1 MRASVPSPS
10 DPVVDVDP
18 PPGFDVDDRRP
29 DAPEAPPEPVFFK
42 SKPRAAAGAGDS
54 DVSGFSQPAS
64 SAAEATQYEW
74 SDRNRGRWDDRWNQS
89 RGNDWNAGDQWAEQC
104 DWKRRSSWDTSAST
118 TVDGGE
124 ASTRKQQGTAD
135 PWRDG
140 ADPWSSHLRG
150 DWKDQGEWRDYG
162 ARGHGHAD
170 HRRDPWADGRDGVPR
185 GRDPADCQQASWNQA
200 PAGAGVAWN
209 GWSFFEN
216 GGFKTK
222 AGGQPATQG
231 GGRASEKLAV
241 PSFSGDD
248 GEDVGGSARSY
259 LRQVEAW
266 RRMTLLPASQQGLVL
281 YQNLTGKAWIAAE
294 ELSVD
299 RLACDN
305 GVEYF
310 VQWLNARFLDL
321 EVARI
326 GRAFSEFF
334 RKLRRRPNQSIR
346 EYNTEYDRLHA
357 RLREVGCSLPQECA
371 AWLYVDRLQLDEPQE
386 LNLLASVGNQYNLSK
401 LQQAAVLHDRGHRK
415 PWEARG
421 KRAHTT
427 HLTEGADEN
436 VEDEDELDYYDGEG
450 IPEEVAVAY
459 ATYQSAKDKY
469 KEQAKSRGYQGDRAA
484 GGGRE
489 RGGQGPG
496 TSREDKVRLMKAR
509 SYCMSCGKKGHWH
522 KDPECPNKAGAK
534 EVEMCHHV
542 PAEVYALKHEGNM
555 LLGITDTACAKSV
568 AGTVWLQQYS
578 DCVEQSQGKPEL
590 IRESEAF
597 KFGTGKVH
605 HSAFHVLV
613 RFKLGDKVIEMKT
626 SIINGDIPLLLSKS
640 ALAQL
645 GMVYDVAENRAD
657 FTKVGLNQFPLVTTS
672 SGHPAIPIVPAR
684 PDDRCTKLAIED
696 HGASGNRA
704 YMAFAVSSS
713 SLSRASTNNY
723 RPQDIPTSA
732 APAPSPQV
740 YHRLNNATDN
750 ETTSTSTSKTAAA
763 AREGVVLPEWGCQ
776 YKIFYDKKLSPEV
789 RELLSQ
795 DRLQGVSFI
804 AWWRRT
810 KIASDFWLESEH
822 AWHRIHVTPR
832 RALCNPFTWKTQSTL
847 QKDMLLKSISDVRV
861 TEGFCCKTEKP
872 VEISVD
878 RWQDSGGDHAFDL
891 MWIGRSTFAKLPS
904 SCPSRSS
911 PTPPE
916 GHGQLMQAASD
927 QQDEQGAA
935 AERGQSS
942 WIGRSQELVRRRDQS
957 RHPRAQDERCSEH
970 PGAPDAVGDQLDS
983 PGVEGQGHRARGDV
997 PFQHHQGQP
1006 PALGERPCG
1015 HTRQRAHEDRQ
1026 VQRVGV
1032 SGDPQGVWDVGGKG
1046 GADEREPTRGTG
1058 SFREVVG
1065 GRPVPE
1071 ALRRSGQHR
1080 EECDRA
1086 VPGQPLTGSAERC
1099 IEFGGDLAT
1108 RVEGHWAAD
1117 SARRLPDP
1125 TKGEQERKLGCGLL
1139 GGHGPGDRPED
1150 ARGDQS
1156 SGDAIG
1162 SAQGQGEGR
1171 LHADQEVSSR
1181 KGSTGEDL
1189 AIPVEQTLCEDQ
1201 RGYAWGEKTKKRE
1214 RLLQGPRGRADRPGE
1229 DLLHDQERPGDVL
1242 PREPSRYEHDGN
1254 QFGSET
1260 VEHPAG
1266 CRGKDYDTAM
1276 NDIFITEDDLEK
1288 AKESKHLNFECSTQ
1302 RQHHDDPFV
1311 KAMAD
1316 CDYSEKTLLKLLQG
1330 AEFEEVKTQRD
1341 EVFGKRGAKVV
1352 YHTYGLYTHGGV
1364 LGVTNKTKER
1374 SSMVRYLNEFA
1385 RRRLGDDAKW
1395 TSVTLAR
1402 NAKTEV
1408 HHDYNNFKG
1417 SRNYTISFGQAAGG
1431 ELWLEDREL
1440 QEGQV
1445 DPNVKWRKAGTK
1457 QWTPGRLHRTKGEF
1471 SIFDPFLKHAT
1482 EEWTGDRW
1490 CLTYHTTRGIVKA
1503 KRVTKDYLRGCGFP
1517 LPKVQASDTAPSGT
1531 RPKKSTRKKLHNNAA
1546 KLSVM
1551 FASLIC
1557 AANTYMAH
1565 HIHPEVLENPLVM
1578 FEIGGTEATEEA
1590 ASLCKDV
1597 MEPMSWEYYRSE
1609 KGKET
1614 AYHIVNG
1621 GFPRELRV
1629 HLEGKDEQCDDAL
1642 LELFRQQAN
1651 EGGATVID
1659 GPLGDSILMK
1669 EEFIR
1674 LREDFQQYY
1683 FEDENTSS
1691 FFLVMYKNKAQSMKV
1706 SRPERVHQVCAVAAD
1721 DERQQREAPLVMG
1734 AGGITFGEGTPGSI
1748 ATALRRLHQNL
1759 GHPRNEDLLR
1769 HLRLAGC
1776 ETAVLKAARS
1786 MRCQVCDA
1794 TAGPKIARPSTIPSM
1809 CDWNDTLG
1817 VDIFYAHD
1825 INDEKHA
1832 FLSVV
1837 DFGTTYHLVAKVEGT
1852 SADVLEAKFNE
1863 LWILPFGPPKTIVLD
1878 LEGGPQVALG
1888 RLCDWHS
1895 ITVRSVATQSHWQA
1909 GMVERQ
1915 QAWWKAVWDRVIYQM
1930 SVGSD
1935 EVDITVPIVNGAK
1948 NELRKRCGYSPA
1960 QWVFGKLPRVPEDL
1974 RDPDAGEKFVWDVTV
1989 DSRFQRQAAIR
2000 AAARIAFHQSQTDS
2014 RLRKALLQ
2022 RTRVASRPFEI
2033 GESVH
2038 FWFKPKNRRRGEW
2051 AGPAVIVGKEGGN
2064 LWLSKSGRCRLTS
2077 PEHVRPTTPEEVGEL
2092 LAMKGTQ
2099 KEVEKLLE
2107 YDPDD
2112 DQHFDEFEDMDLD
2125 EYVPS
2130 EPGDIDGEGD
2140 LVLHPID
2147 EIAEEILPAPRRRLK
2162 RKTAPDDTGLIE
2174 NEAMMLRS
2182 DLTRRGVEKRKEKEL
2197 KWSEIPQD
2205 VHKKF
2210 REAEKTQWDEHLA
2223 YDALQPLSLSESD
2236 AVRSAVAPERILR
2249 CRWAYKDKNYA
2260 RRREGEDVPWR
2271 CKSRLVIAGHTDPDL
2286 GAEHLSTDA
2295 PTLSRCGLSCML
2307 QMVANGRV
2315 RTDPWTVAAGDI
2327 RCAFLTGSYL
2337 VRELYM
2343 HQPRTGFPG
2352 MSPGELV
2359 KIKKNVFGLATSPH
2373 EWWND
2378 LRSGIF
2384 AVEVILPGGVDG
2396 DHYKFEQC
2404 ALDPCVFM
2412 LRKWTAGGFLGEP
2425 VGYIGCHV
2433 DDILIAAPK
2442 SLQGAVQKALSGTF
2456 PIDEWEEDE
2465 FEFLG
2470 SKIAVTADGVELSQE
2485 KYATTRLFQLELPA
2499 NAKDEDPASAE
2510 LISDNR
2516 SLIGALSWMSSTS
2529 RPDLTCSVSMAQQ
2542 LQKNP
2547 THGDIR
2553 FTNQTANKA
2562 IQFKNRGLQY
2572 KAIPDGKLMI
2582 VIYHDAAW
2590 ANVPEPDPEED
2601 YYVLTYEDNMAGLQ
2615 REGPYASNGGCR
2627 KAKKGNS
2634 KVASQLGVLV
2644 TFMDRSALCGEAGN
2658 YSIADWRSQAGQRV
2672 CRSTFGAETQA
2683 CAEGLETG
2691 QYIRSMY
2698 ESMVRGVLVTV
2709 DEAKTPLLC
2718 LSDCRSL
2725 YDHLNKQGIPRVASD
2740 KRLAVDLA
2748 ALRQGLRSEAWG
2760 QGLPIGWVPGSA
2772 QRADVLTKP
2781 QNPAEWWELADA
2793 KVLLPIAVG
2802 QEGGQV
2808 CDRQTTQRT
2817 SVKLERS
2824 CVTGADGLYPY
2835 EYSNHTG
2842 LKCRALAE
2850 ADDR

>member
-1 MRASVPSPS
+1 
-10 DPVVDVDP
+10 
-18 PPGFDVDDRRP
+18 
-29 DAPEAPPEPVFFK
+29 
-42 SKPRAAAGAGDS
+42 
-54 DVSGFSQPAS
+54 
-64 SAAEATQYEW
+64 
-74 SDRNRGRWDDRWNQS
+74 
-89 RGNDWNAGDQWAEQC
+89 
-104 DWKRRSSWDTSAST
+104 
-118 TVDGGE
+118 
-124 ASTRKQQGTAD
+124 
-135 PWRDG
+135 
-140 ADPWSSHLRG
+140 
-150 DWKDQGEWRDYG
+150 
-162 ARGHGHAD
+162 
-170 HRRDPWADGRDGVPR
+170 
-185 GRDPADCQQASWNQA
+185 
-200 PAGAGVAWN
+200 
-209 GWSFFEN
+209 
-216 GGFKTK
+216 
-222 AGGQPATQG
+222 
-231 GGRASEKLAV
+231 
-241 PSFSGDD
+241 
-248 GEDVGGSARSY
+248 
-259 LRQVEAW
+259 
-266 RRMTLLPASQQGLVL
+266 
-281 YQNLTGKAWIAAE
+281 
-294 ELSVD
+294 
-299 RLACDN
+299 
-305 GVEYF
+305 
-310 VQWLNARFLDL
+310 
-321 EVARI
+321 
-326 GRAFSEFF
+326 
-334 RKLRRRPNQSIR
+334 
-346 EYNTEYDRLHA
+346 
-357 RLREVGCSLPQECA
+357 
-371 AWLYVDRLQLDEPQE
+371 
-386 LNLLASVGNQYNLSK
+386 
-401 LQQAAVLHDRGHRK
+401 
-415 PWEARG
+415 
-421 KRAHTT
+421 
-427 HLTEGADEN
+427 
-436 VEDEDELDYYDGEG
+436 
-450 IPEEVAVAY
+450 
-459 ATYQSAKDKY
+459 
-469 KEQAKSRGYQGDRAA
+469 
-484 GGGRE
+484 
-489 RGGQGPG
+489 
-496 TSREDKVRLMKAR
+496 
-509 SYCMSCGKKGHWH
+509 
-522 KDPECPNKAGAK
+522 
-534 EVEMCHHV
+534 
-542 PAEVYALKHEGNM
+542 
-555 LLGITDTACAKSV
+555 
-568 AGTVWLQQYS
+568 
-578 DCVEQSQGKPEL
+578 
-590 IRESEAF
+590 
-597 KFGTGKVH
+597 
-605 HSAFHVLV
+605 
-613 RFKLGDKVIEMKT
+613 
-626 SIINGDIPLLLSKS
+626 
-640 ALAQL
+640 
-645 GMVYDVAENRAD
+645 
-657 FTKVGLNQFPLVTTS
+657 
-672 SGHPAIPIVPAR
+672 
-684 PDDRCTKLAIED
+684 
-696 HGASGNRA
+696 
-704 YMAFAVSSS
+704 
-713 SLSRASTNNY
+713 
-723 RPQDIPTSA
+723 
-732 APAPSPQV
+732 
-740 YHRLNNATDN
+740 
-750 ETTSTSTSKTAAA
+750 
-763 AREGVVLPEWGCQ
+763 
-776 YKIFYDKKLSPEV
+776 
-789 RELLSQ
+789 
-795 DRLQGVSFI
+795 
-804 AWWRRT
+804 
-810 KIASDFWLESEH
+810 
-822 AWHRIHVTPR
+822 
-832 RALCNPFTWKTQSTL
+832 
-847 QKDMLLKSISDVRV
+847 
-861 TEGFCCKTEKP
+861 
-872 VEISVD
+872 
-878 RWQDSGGDHAFDL
+878 
-891 MWIGRSTFAKLPS
+891 
-904 SCPSRSS
+904 
-911 PTPPE
+911 
-916 GHGQLMQAASD
+916 
-927 QQDEQGAA
+927 
-935 AERGQSS
+935 
-942 WIGRSQELVRRRDQS
+942 
-957 RHPRAQDERCSEH
+957 
-970 PGAPDAVGDQLDS
+970 
-983 PGVEGQGHRARGDV
+983 
-997 PFQHHQGQP
+997 
-1006 PALGERPCG
+1006 
-1015 HTRQRAHEDRQ
+1015 
-1026 VQRVGV
+1026 
-1032 SGDPQGVWDVGGKG
+1032 
-1046 GADEREPTRGTG
+1046 
-1058 SFREVVG
+1058 
-1065 GRPVPE
+1065 
-1071 ALRRSGQHR
+1071 
-1080 EECDRA
+1080 
-1086 VPGQPLTGSAERC
+1086 
-1099 IEFGGDLAT
+1099 
-1108 RVEGHWAAD
+1108 
-1117 SARRLPDP
+1117 
-1125 TKGEQERKLGCGLL
+1125 
-1139 GGHGPGDRPED
+1139 
-1150 ARGDQS
+1150 
-1156 SGDAIG
+1156 
-1162 SAQGQGEGR
+1162 
-1171 LHADQEVSSR
+1171 
-1181 KGSTGEDL
+1181 
-1189 AIPVEQTLCEDQ
+1189 
-1201 RGYAWGEKTKKRE
+1201 
-1214 RLLQGPRGRADRPGE
+1214 
-1229 DLLHDQERPGDVL
+1229 
-1242 PREPSRYEHDGN
+1242 
-1254 QFGSET
+1254 
-1260 VEHPAG
+1260 
-1266 CRGKDYDTAM
+1266 
-1276 NDIFITEDDLEK
+1276 
-1288 AKESKHLNFECSTQ
+1288 
-1302 RQHHDDPFV
+1302 
-1311 KAMAD
+1311 
-1316 CDYSEKTLLKLLQG
+1316 
-1330 AEFEEVKTQRD
+1330 
-1341 EVFGKRGAKVV
+1341 
-1352 YHTYGLYTHGGV
+1352 
-1364 LGVTNKTKER
+1364 
-1374 SSMVRYLNEFA
+1374 
-1385 RRRLGDDAKW
+1385 
-1395 TSVTLAR
+1395 
-1402 NAKTEV
+1402 
-1408 HHDYNNFKG
+1408 
-1417 SRNYTISFGQAAGG
+1417 
-1431 ELWLEDREL
+1431 
-1440 QEGQV
+1440 
-1445 DPNVKWRKAGTK
+1445 
-1457 QWTPGRLHRTKGEF
+1457 
-1471 SIFDPFLKHAT
+1471 
-1482 EEWTGDRW
+1482 
-1490 CLTYHTTRGIVKA
+1490 
-1503 KRVTKDYLRGCGFP
+1503 
-1517 LPKVQASDTAPSGT
+1517 
-1531 RPKKSTRKKLHNNAA
+1531 
-1546 KLSVM
+1546 
-1551 FASLIC
+1551 
-1557 AANTYMAH
+1557 
-1565 HIHPEVLENPLVM
+1565 
-1578 FEIGGTEATEEA
+1578 
-1590 ASLCKDV
+1590 
-1597 MEPMSWEYYRSE
+1597 
-1609 KGKET
+1609 
-1614 AYHIVNG
+1614 
-1621 GFPRELRV
+1621 
-1629 HLEGKDEQCDDAL
+1629 
-1642 LELFRQQAN
+1642 
-1651 EGGATVID
+1651 
-1659 GPLGDSILMK
+1659 
-1669 EEFIR
+1669 
-1674 LREDFQQYY
+1674 
-1683 FEDENTSS
+1683 
-1691 FFLVMYKNKAQSMKV
+1691 
-1706 SRPERVHQVCAVAAD
+1706 
-1721 DERQQREAPLVMG
+1721 
-1734 AGGITFGEGTPGSI
+1734 
-1748 ATALRRLHQNL
+1748 
-1759 GHPRNEDLLR
+1759 
-1769 HLRLAGC
+1769 
-1776 ETAVLKAARS
+1776 

-2140 LVLHPID
+2140 LVLYPID

-2197 KWSEIPQD
+2197 KWSEIPQ
-2205 VHKKF
+2205 
-2210 REAEKTQWDEHLA
+2210 E
-2223 YDALQPLSLSESD
+2223 
-2236 AVRSAVAPERILR
+2236 R
-2249 CRWAYKDKNYA
+2249 CRP
-2260 RRREGEDVPWR
+2260 GEDPQMQMGVQGWSSP
-2271 CKSRLVIAGHTDPDL
+2271 A
-2286 GAEHLSTDA
+2286 
-2295 PTLSRCGLSCML
+2295 TLTPILERNIFPPMH
-2307 QMVANGRV
+2307 R
-2315 RTDPWTVAAGDI
+2315 DI